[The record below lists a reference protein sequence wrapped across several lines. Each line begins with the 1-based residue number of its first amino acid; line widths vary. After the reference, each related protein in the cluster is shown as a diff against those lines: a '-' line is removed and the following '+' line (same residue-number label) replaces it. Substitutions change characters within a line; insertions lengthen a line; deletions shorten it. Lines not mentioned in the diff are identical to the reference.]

1 MTTVARAEAR
11 GENLERVTRLFG
23 TFVGVGYFG
32 YLLILF
38 GSIISEASRMAD
50 WWTPTMVVVVFV
62 PGMLLVPAARWGS
75 LRTMQMVAATAAAT
89 YVLGPLTWVVAWN
102 GTHVP
107 PSQSVWLAAF
117 PGLAA
122 MAAVLVWPVWVAV
135 VYMVL
140 GCVAVQVIS
149 FTVRTGVG
157 AEMLV
162 PEIAFAVMFCSIFLG
177 GAVMALRTGRLLDET
192 TETTY
197 ADAAAAA
204 AQAARSVERE
214 RIDALIHDS
223 VMSTLLVAARD
234 GGHSDVAGLATAT
247 LAEVDSIRNDAAAD
261 EPFTPAQTVIYLR
274 AAAADADVEARFEV
288 VAHAS
293 ETSIP
298 AAVVRTLGAAVA
310 EALRNSVRHAGP
322 QARRNVTGTVDGE
335 RVALHVVDDGVG
347 FDPSSVPTQRLGI
360 AVSIVGRMN
369 GLPGGSGTVESAPG
383 NGTAVRLR
391 WVSE

>member
-1 MTTVARAEAR
+1 MATIAHAGVR

-38 GSIISEASRMAD
+38 GQIVSEASRMAA
-50 WWTPTMVVVVFV
+50 WWTPTIVVVVFV
-62 PGMLLVPAARWGS
+62 PGLLLVPAARWGS
-75 LRTMQMVAATAAAT
+75 LRTMQIVAATAAAT
-89 YVLGPLTWVVAWN
+89 YVLGPVTWVLAWN
-102 GTHVP
+102 GTQVA
-107 PSQSVWLAAF
+107 PSESVWLSAF

-122 MAAVLVWPVWVAV
+122 LAAVLVWPVWVAV

-149 FTVRTGVG
+149 FTVRIGVG
-157 AEMLV
+157 AEMLI

-223 VMSTLLVAARD
+223 VMSTLLVVAREGNRCD
-234 GGHSDVAGLATAT
+234 AAGLATAT
-247 LAEVDSIRNDAAAD
+247 LAEVDSIRSDAAAD
-261 EPFTPAQTVIYLR
+261 EAFTPAQTVIYLR

-288 VAHAS
+288 AAHDG
-293 ETSIP
+293 ERVIP
-298 AAVVRTLGAAVA
+298 APVVRTLGAAVA

-322 QARRNVTGTVDGE
+322 QARRKVTGTVAGE
-335 RVALHVVDDGVG
+335 RVVLHVADDGVG
-347 FDPSSVPTQRLGI
+347 FDPSSVPTRRLGI

-369 GLPGGSGTVESAPG
+369 GLPGGSGTVESTPG
-383 NGTAVRLR
+383 SGTVARLR
-391 WVSE
+391 WERE